1 MVKLFLYLFKSQAA
15 ACGTAV
21 VVTPVNKI
29 VYGEKVI
36 SLSEGVGTYNSIMH
50 ILL

>member
-1 MVKLFLYLFKSQAA
+1 MESLLYSLCFNYYSIYLNQAA

-36 SLSEGVGTYNSIMH
+36 SLSEGVGTY
-50 ILL
+50 